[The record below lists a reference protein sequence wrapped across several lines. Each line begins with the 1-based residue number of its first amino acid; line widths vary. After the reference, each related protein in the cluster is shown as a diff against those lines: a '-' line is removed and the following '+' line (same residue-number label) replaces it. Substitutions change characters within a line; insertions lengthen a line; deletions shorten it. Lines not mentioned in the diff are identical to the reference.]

1 MKVRERKYASGKA
14 VRRSRVL
21 YFILCGIIILL
32 FNSCRN
38 NDAKI
43 PSVPLFKVLD
53 SKATGID
60 FRNDLTYTKEFNLF
74 KYIYFYNGSGVG
86 AGDFNDDGKIDL
98 FFGSNQGRNRLY
110 INKGQMKFA
119 DVTDLAQIPNDG
131 GWTTGISVVDIN
143 NDGLLDIYVCRVGNF
158 ETLKSRNLL
167 LINKGIKNGIPSFT
181 DEAPA
186 YGLDFSGFST
196 QAAFFDYDLDG
207 DLDMFLMNHSVH
219 QNGTFKPRNEFLN
232 TYHPLSGD
240 RFYRN
245 YNGKFTDITK
255 ETGIK
260 SSALGT

>member
-86 AGDFNDDGKIDL
+86 AGDFNNDGLIDL
-98 FFGSNQGRNRLY
+98 FFASNQQQ
-110 INKGQMKFA
+110 NKIYLNAGNLKFK
-119 DVTDLAQIPNDG
+119 DVTKEAAIPQDG
-131 GWTTGISVVDIN
+131 GWSTGVSVVDII
-143 NDGLLDIYVCRVGNF
+143 NDALLDIYVCKVGN
-158 ETLKSRNLL
+158 
-167 LINKGIKNGIPSFT
+167 
-181 DEAPA
+181 
-186 YGLDFSGFST
+186 
-196 QAAFFDYDLDG
+196 
-207 DLDMFLMNHSVH
+207 
-219 QNGTFKPRNEFLN
+219 
-232 TYHPLSGD
+232 
-240 RFYRN
+240 
-245 YNGKFTDITK
+245 
-255 ETGIK
+255 
-260 SSALGT
+260 